1 MNILSSTASL
11 HLGVESAPDRYDLT
25 GTARRASQKGLAH
38 PKVDFSTVK
47 RWYET
52 GPTVIEYPTTI
63 KAHII

>member
-1 MNILSSTASL
+1 MRPI
-11 HLGVESAPDRYDLT
+11 RYDLT
-25 GTARRASQKGLAH
+25 GTVRRASEKGIAR